1 METVTKFIFVVS
13 KITADGDCRH
23 EIKRHLL
30 IGRKAMTKPRQH
42 IKNQR
47 HCFADKSP
55 YRQIYSFFQKSYM
68 DVKLD
73 SKES

>member
-1 METVTKFIFVVS
+1 MQIDMETVTKFIFVVS
-13 KITADGDCRH
+13 KITADGDCKH

-47 HCFADKSP
+47 HCFADKGLSSP
-55 YRQIYSFFQKSYM
+55 GYGFSSGHARM
-68 DVKLD
+68 
-73 SKES
+73 